1 MLKEL
6 ELLREQET
14 NEIKNATKITLNV
27 LSDEI
32 NDKLDDLSLN

>member
-6 ELLREQET
+6 ELLREQEI

>member
-6 ELLREQET
+6 ELLREQEI
-14 NEIKNATKITLNV
+14 NEIKNATKITFNV